1 MDDKKYISIFPYNG
15 NQYLQNIAFSDKKN
29 KGIEASIFHRL
40 RVFLQQNN
48 ICIHTYDVQTD
59 IKPSLTVYFDMPYP
73 WDIRAW
79 KYLISHP
86 KNNVLICNESSL
98 IIPFNY
104 WKILHIFFRR
114 VYTWYDG
121 FVDNNKYFKI
131 LLPKSSDGIN
141 IRPVKFHNKKFL
153 VMINKNTLP
162 FFPFRLMNSFGR
174 ELYSERIK
182 AIEYFERAIPHAFD
196 LFGRGWNKPKK
207 YNISERVFGYK
218 KYKSYK
224 GEIENK
230 IESLSHY
237 KYSICFENLTDV
249 NGYITEKIVDCLKAR
264 CVPIY
269 WGASD
274 IGKYIPQNCFIDYRK
289 YGSYEKL
296 LEYLLSVDENAYNA
310 YIRNIEKLLA
320 DKKFINLW
328 FEDGFARFFLEDIL
342 EIK

>member
-1 MDDKKYISIFPYNG
+1 
-15 NQYLQNIAFSDKKN
+15 
-29 KGIEASIFHRL
+29 
-40 RVFLQQNN
+40 
-48 ICIHTYDVQTD
+48 
-59 IKPSLTVYFDMPYP
+59 
-73 WDIRAW
+73 
-79 KYLISHP
+79 
-86 KNNVLICNESSL
+86 
-98 IIPFNY
+98 
-104 WKILHIFFRR
+104 
-114 VYTWYDG
+114 
-121 FVDNNKYFKI
+121 
-131 LLPKSSDGIN
+131 
-141 IRPVKFHNKKFL
+141 
-153 VMINKNTLP
+153 MINKNTLP